1 MISSREQYLKRFDME
16 QPTFGRVLR
25 ALPEDQLSYKP
36 HEKSKAAGDL
46 AWQLAEEQRIL
57 AGMFESG
64 DLVFVVNPCPATFE
78 DIVTAYESH
87 SVKLRKAVESS
98 DDAKWDSTARF
109 MFGDKVGGTST
120 VGDYLWGFL
129 FDMVHHR
136 GQLSAY
142 IRPMGGKVPSIYG
155 PSGDEGP
162 ATPSKA

>member
-1 MISSREQYLKRFDME
+1 MINSREQYLKRFDME

-36 HEKSKAAGDL
+36 HERSTAAGDL
-46 AWQLAEEQRIL
+46 AWQLVLEQRAL
-57 AGMFESG
+57 HGMLENG
-64 DLVFVVNPCPATFE
+64 DIVWVSTPRPETFE
-78 DIVTAYESH
+78 EIAGAYEAS
-87 SVKLRKAVESS
+87 SKDLRELVGKA
-98 DDAKWDSTARF
+98 DDAKWDASARF

-136 GQLSAY
+136 GQLAAY

-155 PSGDEGP
+155 PSGDE
-162 ATPSKA
+162 K